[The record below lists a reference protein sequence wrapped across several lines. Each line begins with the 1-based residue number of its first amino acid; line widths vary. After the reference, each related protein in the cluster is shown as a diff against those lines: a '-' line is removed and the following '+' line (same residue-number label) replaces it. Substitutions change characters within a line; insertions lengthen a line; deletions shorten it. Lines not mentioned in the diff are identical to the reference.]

1 MVRDNGGG
9 IPSEIKDRLFEPFVT
24 HGKEN
29 GTGLGLA
36 IVRNV
41 VTAHRGAIT
50 VETEPGQGTEFII
63 RLPQDAAS
71 PAVE

>member
-1 MVRDNGGG
+1 
-9 IPSEIKDRLFEPFVT
+9 
-24 HGKEN
+24 
-29 GTGLGLA
+29 
-36 IVRNV
+36 V